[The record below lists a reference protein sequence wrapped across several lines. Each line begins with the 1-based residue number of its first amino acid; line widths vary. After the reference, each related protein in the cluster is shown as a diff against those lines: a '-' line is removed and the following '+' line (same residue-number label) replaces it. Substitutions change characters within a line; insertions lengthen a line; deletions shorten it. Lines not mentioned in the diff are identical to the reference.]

1 MDDNIVDF
9 PQHSDLDRQFLELE
23 QQQELIRNQRAEI
36 MEKEQDNYSIG
47 NSCWLTPAQQS
58 ELKFLKQ
65 QVDMW
70 GDKARAK
77 DPMPYAANNLF
88 AAREELTRYV
98 SDLRTWGKKI

>member
-1 MDDNIVDF
+1 MNDNIVDF

-36 MEKEQDNYSIG
+36 MEKEQDN
-47 NSCWLTPAQQS
+47 LTPAQQS
-58 ELKFLKQ
+58 ELKFLRQ

-70 GDKARAK
+70 QDKVHTK
-77 DPMPYAANNLF
+77 YPLPNAAGNLWT
-88 AAREELTRYV
+88 AREELTRYV

>member
-1 MDDNIVDF
+1 MNADVVGF

-23 QQQELIRNQRAEI
+23 QQQEVIRQQREDI
-36 MEKEQDNYSIG
+36 MKKEQSK
-47 NSCWLTPAQQS
+47 LTPAQQA

-70 GDKARAK
+70 GDKAHAK
-77 DPMPYAANNLF
+77 DPMPNAATNLF

-98 SDLRTWGKKI
+98 SDLRSWGKDI